1 MTALAKNPDGSLD
14 YHAMMAMPKL
24 IEGARVQI
32 SSAHLRQTCQF
43 VGDPASSA
51 HLRQTCQF
59 VGDPAPTSH
68 GPFARGKIAGF
79 DEEYIPGKR
88 LAWVMWDDGNLRRI
102 RPEVLWPSDVTEPA

>member
-1 MTALAKNPDGSLD
+1 MTTLAKKPDGSLD

-32 SSAHLRQTCQF
+32 SGAHLRQT
-43 VGDPASSA
+43 G
-51 HLRQTCQF
+51 QF

-68 GPFARGKIAGF
+68 GPFARGKITAF
-79 DEEYIPGKR
+79 DEEYIEGKR

-102 RPEVLWPSDVTEPA
+102 RPEVLWPCSVTEPA